1 MDIEAYI
8 NNNINDII
16 DNDILS
22 EDVNILNNINE
33 NNEDN
38 EDDNIFDINNLQES
52 LYLKK
57 YDKKENHNHLKNI
70 KDYRD
75 HEDHG
80 DHGDHGNHEDYEDRG
95 DHGDHG
101 DQEDQIDDG
110 FYYFH
115 LLNIFIKYYNEK
127 YEKRD
132 NFFSGIEDKDKDT
145 STMMELFFE
154 SMIEL
159 KSIKD
164 RLDINNESLL
174 NFYYK
179 QEEKEKINS
188 LFEYDQVY
196 CLEYNKNKIFSCSLL
211 ICLNYIYDNELVD
224 DSWMIYN
231 LKEL

>member
-16 DNDILS
+16 DNDIIS
-22 EDVNILNNINE
+22 QDNNILNNINQ

-38 EDDNIFDINNLQES
+38 EDNNIFDINNLQES
-52 LYLKK
+52 LYLQK
-57 YDKKENHNHLKNI
+57 YDKKQNHNDLENT
-70 KDYRD
+70 KDIENYKDDENYRD
-75 HEDHG
+75 DE
-80 DHGDHGNHEDYEDRG
+80 NNIEY
-95 DHGDHG
+95 
-101 DQEDQIDDG
+101 DDG

-115 LLNIFIKYYNEK
+115 LLNIFIKYYNDK
-127 YEKRD
+127 YEKID

-179 QEEKEKINS
+179 QEEKEKIVS